1 MTAGIAP
8 LAFPPSEG
16 PSRRRSFLQAAV
28 GAAPMSVGC
37 LLTKHAVVRRST
49 PGANTGRDHSR
60 RRALCPQLCV
70 CVGTQRG
77 WKEDP
82 QPHGSAV
89 PKAPSPT
96 AANELGSASHAPRI
110 APSTAF
116 TSSLHFTSLHT
127 PPSSSSLRSAR
138 RSKGL
143 NGEVRAR
150 EQTKHHASCKEG
162 ISYVNIEEG
171 GGPAGHGVS
180 HAAA

>member
-70 CVGTQRG
+70 CRHSARMEGGPAAPRQRG
-77 WKEDP
+77 AKGS
-82 QPHGSAV
+82 QPHGS
-89 PKAPSPT
+89 
-96 AANELGSASHAPRI
+96 
-110 APSTAF
+110 
-116 TSSLHFTSLHT
+116 
-127 PPSSSSLRSAR
+127 
-138 RSKGL
+138 
-143 NGEVRAR
+143 
-150 EQTKHHASCKEG
+150 
-162 ISYVNIEEG
+162 
-171 GGPAGHGVS
+171 
-180 HAAA
+180 